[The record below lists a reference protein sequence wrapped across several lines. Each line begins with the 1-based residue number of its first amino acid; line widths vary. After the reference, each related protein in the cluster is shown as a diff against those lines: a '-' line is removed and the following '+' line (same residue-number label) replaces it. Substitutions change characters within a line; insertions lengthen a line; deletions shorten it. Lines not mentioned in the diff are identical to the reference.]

1 MHSTSVRIVLGGLN
15 AIIGT
20 ANTGNER
27 VMVRHGYGVLNYN
40 GERLVELHVWHEQ
53 PGNWRHFIP
62 TQGHKYIYSRS
73 LVIFSLMENGD
84 DPSKMCV

>member
-27 VMVRHGYGVLNYN
+27 VMVRHGYGILNYN
-40 GERLVELHVWHEQ
+40 GERLVELHV
-53 PGNWRHFIP
+53 
-62 TQGHKYIYSRS
+62 
-73 LVIFSLMENGD
+73 
-84 DPSKMCV
+84 